1 MSETRATA
9 ETARPRA
16 KPSVAYF
23 SMEIALDD
31 TIPGYSGGLGVLAG
45 DHLRAAADLGLPI
58 VGVTL
63 RYRSGYFRQSLGPH
77 GTQREEPVTW
87 SPGTVLERLV
97 DRATVT
103 LEGRPIVLGVWR
115 HWIEGIGGHR
125 VPVLLLDPDLD
136 ENNQRDR
143 AIADHLYPDDP
154 HWRLRQEAVLGLG
167 GAAMLEATGL
177 SGTPIFHMNEGHS
190 SLLTLA
196 LADGAARGQVRVGA
210 GARQAV
216 QRRCVF
222 TTHTP
227 VPEGHDTFD
236 EAVVRDV
243 LGEPVLSDL
252 RALGELGGDDRRL
265 NMTTLGMSMSGFV
278 NAVSLRHREVT
289 ASMFPRSAIASITN
303 GVHAPTWTAPP
314 MGRLFDRLLPGWRA
328 DNTMLRY
335 AWGLPTDQLDEAHA
349 SAKRSLLTLVAQRTG
364 SALDPSVLTLGV
376 ARRATRYKRLDL
388 LVSDPERLREIAK
401 RAGPLQI
408 VYAGKAHPAD
418 EGGKAVI
425 RSIYE
430 AAEALDGEVAV
441 VFLEDY
447 SMTEAA
453 LLCAG
458 SDVWVNT
465 PRKSAEASGTS
476 GMKAALNGVPSLSV
490 LDGWWCE
497 GHVEGVTGWSIGDDG
512 TASDDDV
519 EAEDL
524 YAKLG
529 SVIVPLFYGDPGRFI
544 GIRRGAIA
552 LNGSFFTSERMV
564 RQYAALAYRAHDHL
578 EVRPPGSSR

>member
-1 MSETRATA
+1 
-9 ETARPRA
+9 
-16 KPSVAYF
+16 
-23 SMEIALDD
+23 
-31 TIPGYSGGLGVLAG
+31 
-45 DHLRAAADLGLPI
+45 
-58 VGVTL
+58 
-63 RYRSGYFRQSLGPH
+63 
-77 GTQREEPVTW
+77 
-87 SPGTVLERLV
+87 
-97 DRATVT
+97 
-103 LEGRPIVLGVWR
+103 
-115 HWIEGIGGHR
+115 
-125 VPVLLLDPDLD
+125 
-136 ENNQRDR
+136 
-143 AIADHLYPDDP
+143 
-154 HWRLRQEAVLGLG
+154 
-167 GAAMLEATGL
+167 
-177 SGTPIFHMNEGHS
+177 
-190 SLLTLA
+190 
-196 LADGAARGQVRVGA
+196 
-210 GARQAV
+210 
-216 QRRCVF
+216 
-222 TTHTP
+222 
-227 VPEGHDTFD
+227 
-236 EAVVRDV
+236 VVRDV
-243 LGEPVLSDL
+243 LGEPVASEL

-289 ASMFPRSAIASITN
+289 ASMFPSSAIASITN
-303 GVHAPTWTAPP
+303 GVHASTWTAPP

-335 AWGLPTDQLDEAHA
+335 AWALPTDQLDEAHS
-349 SAKRSLLTLVAQRTG
+349 SAKRALLSLVAQRTG
-364 SALDPSVLTLGV
+364 TALDPSVLTLGV

-408 VYAGKAHPAD
+408 LYAGKAHPAD

-430 AAEALDGEVAV
+430 AAEVLAGEVAV

-447 SMTEAA
+447 SMAQAA
-453 LLCAG
+453 LMCAG

-465 PRKSAEASGTS
+465 PRKPAEASGTS

-497 GHVEGVTGWSIGDDG
+497 GDVEGVTGWSIGDDG
-512 TASDDDV
+512 PESDDAL

-529 SVIVPLFYGDPGRFI
+529 SAIVPLFYGDPGRFTK
-544 GIRRGAIA
+544 IRRAAIA

-578 EVRPPGSSR
+578 EVPPPDTDG